1 MMKAQVEN
9 KENKIVCTITCL
21 EYSNRNCDGRIYMD
35 TKRVQ
40 ELLIEDGHNP
50 GILIQDSRVDN
61 KYSQLS
67 GTWIFEDANIVK
79 EQTIILEEKPVRAPK
94 PRTSN
99 NRRKNSRKSKKVLD
113 KIVEDVII
121 EE

>member
-1 MMKAQVEN
+1 MMNTQIEN

-21 EYSNRNCDGRIYMD
+21 EYSNRKCNGRIYVD
-35 TKRVQ
+35 TKRVRK
-40 ELLIEDGHNP
+40 LLVEDGHNP
-50 GILIQDSRVDN
+50 GLLIQDSRIDN

-79 EQTIILEEKPVRAPK
+79 EKVVTLEEKPERTQK

-113 KIVEDVII
+113 NSVEDVII